1 MAEYT
6 LAYTGEQVDQ
16 GIGNALKAVITDSQQ
31 LTNTQK
37 NQVLTN
43 IGLNTLDLNG
53 QIENLLPN
61 NVTVLINNFL
71 RFGPVCLFVYQ
82 INVTQEYSGDYGFN
96 LATLPFS
103 SMMRVWLNNATSFY
117 IDESQN
123 KIRVNNDR
131 ISAGNYTIN
140 GTYFTS
146 DA

>member
-6 LAYTGEQVDQ
+6 LAYTGEQVDK

-82 INVTQEYSGDYGFN
+82 INVTAEYSGDYGFN

-103 SMMRVWLNNATSFY
+103 SMMRVWLNNSTSFY
-117 IDESQN
+117 IDQEQN

-131 ISAGNYTIN
+131 ISAGNYIMN
-140 GTYFTS
+140 GIYFTN
-146 DA
+146 DT

>member
-117 IDESQN
+117 IDQSQN
-123 KIRVNNDR
+123 KIRVNGDR
-131 ISAGNYTIN
+131 ISAGNYTMN
-140 GTYFTS
+140 GIYFTN
-146 DA
+146 DT